1 MPQSQ
6 HSIHKCPGFDS
17 RQLRT
22 GLFTF
27 LYFHLI
33 TSKCIY
39 FQREARCSEHLEW
52 KTTQHGGTIFPV
64 NPQRTSD
71 DTYWVDTT
79 CAVHIED
86 CNGWWLSGC
95 CGSVAEHW
103 WLKLEVSWVRLP
115 VAAGLFT
122 FLYFHLITSKFTTLD
137 SLTSFILPK
146 IYTSLYLTPL
156 WLYFTLPPI
165 SKALLHYTWLH
176 FNLLRLTSFCL
187 TLLRSFYQGS
197 TSLYLTLLHSAV
209 AIHSTMALLH
219 STWLFHTTMALLH
232 STMALLDSTMALL
245 HSTWLFHT
253 TKDLLHS
260 TMALL
265 DSIPQLFF
273 TLLNPTS
280 FYHGM
285 QVEP

>member
-1 MPQSQ
+1 MVVW
-6 HSIHKCPGFDS
+6 
-17 RQLRT
+17 L
-22 GLFTF
+22 L
-27 LYFHLI
+27 
-33 TSKCIY
+33 
-39 FQREARCSEHLEW
+39 
-52 KTTQHGGTIFPV
+52 
-64 NPQRTSD
+64 
-71 DTYWVDTT
+71 
-79 CAVHIED
+79 
-86 CNGWWLSGC
+86 WLSGRALVAQARSVL
-95 CGSVAEHW
+95 GSTPGGC
-103 WLKLEVSWVRLP
+103 WL
-115 VAAGLFT
+115 
-122 FLYFHLITSKFTTLD
+122 FHLSLFSPHNISKFTTLD

-146 IYTSLYLTPL
+146 IYTSLYLTLL
-156 WLYFTLPPI
+156 WLYFTLLPI

-187 TLLRSFYQGS
+187 TLLRSFCQGS

-245 HSTWLFHT
+245 HSTMALLDSTMALLHSCWLFHT